1 MIILVAPVSFFIF
14 PQLRFHHLHYS
25 SPNLCNPFPVQL
37 FGYHLLSIRL
47 ILVISQQ
54 IILSILLLQLHL
66 PLYSIILSLNDLYIR
81 NPMLF
86 LLYTTLSL
94 ILFDIFDGWFGIPFN
109 DTKFFT
115 RICSPHHSEILRLY
129 GLSCLISL
137 CPCILSA
144 A

>member
-1 MIILVAPVSFFIF
+1 MIILVAPISFFIF
-14 PQLRFHHLHYS
+14 HQLRFHHLHYS
-25 SPNLCNPFPVQL
+25 SPNLRHPFPVQL

-47 ILVISQQ
+47 ILVIS
-54 IILSILLLQLHL
+54 ILLLQLHL
-66 PLYSIILSLNDLYIR
+66 PLYSIILSLNNLYIR

-109 DTKFFT
+109 DIKFFT

-129 GLSCLISL
+129 ELSCLISL